1 MMSANRNINNEDV
14 TLPDNSATQTLTL
27 SAASNQF
34 IIAPNNGA
42 KYTFTAA
49 NPSADRVYTI
59 SDSGANDTLVLL
71 NAQQTLTNKLLENL
85 NALNTASNIESNI
98 SGDTQLRYTQNVDGS
113 QLFGDGLNAQ
123 DVCLLRNTNGSLA
136 VDNTTGGTAQISVD
150 KIIALQTNGNLN
162 LNPSGTGNVWVNS
175 NGLKIQ
181 NSSLTSYTP
190 AALNTYSYDTINI
203 SFSGP
208 FTQSAAILATR
219 VGKLCT
225 LTFPVIQAASSVS
238 ALLTGGNLPSNY
250 LPAYG
255 CKMPCRVYN
264 SGTTSVNPGLFY
276 VSTSGSMTFAADMTN
291 SSFSSSGTVGPFS
304 FMVSWI
310 ALN

>member
-1 MMSANRNINNEDV
+1 M
-14 TLPDNSATQTLTL
+14 
-27 SAASNQF
+27 
-34 IIAPNNGA
+34 
-42 KYTFTAA
+42 AA
-49 NPSADRVYTI
+49 NPTANRVYTI

-71 NAQQTLTNKLLENL
+71 NAQQTLTNKLLKNL
-85 NALNTASNIESNI
+85 NALNTALNIESNI
-98 SGDTQLRYTQNVDGS
+98 LGDAQLRYMQNVDGS
-113 QLFGDGLNAQ
+113 QLFGNGANAQ
-123 DVCLLRNTNGSLA
+123 DVHLLQNTNGSLA
-136 VDNTTGGTAQISVD
+136 VDNTTGRTAQISVD

-162 LNPSGTGNVWVNS
+162 LNPNGTGNVWVNS

-190 AALNTYSYDTINI
+190 ATLNAYSYDTLNI
-203 SFSGP
+203 SFLGP
-208 FTQSAAILATR
+208 FMQSTVILTAC
-219 VGKLCT
+219 VGKLCM

-238 ALLTGGNLPSNY
+238 TLLTGGNLPSNY

-255 CKMPCRVYN
+255 CKMPCQVYN
-264 SGTTSVNPGLFY
+264 NRTTSIKPGLFY
-276 VSTSGSMTFAADMTN
+276 ILTSGSMTFAADMTN